1 MVRNVSGSG
10 RLPSDTLFSMN
21 QNEKKVKIK
30 IFAIVMR
37 GEDEEDLEKDNIRI
51 TCDGVMRF
59 DGERLEIVY
68 EESMGEDGMALN
80 TLSFLSAE
88 PSVVTLA
95 REGAVAC
102 VMTFSE
108 NCRYR
113 GAYHMPM
120 ISFDFTV
127 ATKRV
132 ENHVTFEKGG
142 VLILDYNTEIQGVSM
157 QNSRFR
163 FTITV

>member
-1 MVRNVSGSG
+1 MI
-10 RLPSDTLFSMN
+10 FSMN
-21 QNEKKVKIK
+21 NEKNVKIK

-37 GEDEEDLEKDNIRI
+37 GEEDDVEKDNIRI
-51 TCDGVMRF
+51 TCDGVMHF
-59 DGERLEIVY
+59 DGERIEIVY
-68 EESMGEDGMALN
+68 DEIMGEDGIAHN
-80 TLSFLSAE
+80 TLSFLASE
-88 PSVVTLA
+88 PEVVTLA
-95 REGAVAC
+95 REGAMSC

-113 GAYHMPM
+113 GNYNMGFL
-120 ISFDFTV
+120 SFDFTV

-132 ENHVTFEKGG
+132 ENNVSFEKGG

-163 FTITV
+163 FTITA

>member
-1 MVRNVSGSG
+1 
-10 RLPSDTLFSMN
+10 MN
-21 QNEKKVKIK
+21 TNEKNVKIK

-37 GEDEEDLEKDNIRI
+37 GEEDDVEKDNIRI
-51 TCDGVMRF
+51 TCDGVMRY
-59 DGERLEIVY
+59 DGERVEIAY
-68 EESMGEDGMALN
+68 EEVMGEEGVAFN

-88 PSVVTLA
+88 PEVVTLA
-95 REGAVAC
+95 REGAVSC

-113 GAYHMPM
+113 GAYDMGFL
-120 ISFDFTV
+120 SFDFTV

-132 ENHVTFEKGG
+132 ENHISFEKGG
-142 VLILDYNTEIQGVSM
+142 VLVLDYNTEMQGVSM

-163 FTITV
+163 STITT

>member
-1 MVRNVSGSG
+1 
-10 RLPSDTLFSMN
+10 MN
-21 QNEKKVKIK
+21 TNEKNVKIK

-37 GEDEEDLEKDNIRI
+37 GEEDDVEKDNIRI

-59 DGERLEIVY
+59 DGERIEILYDEVTN
-68 EESMGEDGMALN
+68 EDGVAHN
-80 TLSFLSAE
+80 TLSFLASE
-88 PSVVTLA
+88 PEVVTLA
-95 REGAVAC
+95 REGAMSC

-113 GAYHMPM
+113 GNYNMGFL
-120 ISFDFTV
+120 SFDFTV

-132 ENHVTFEKGG
+132 ENNVSFEKGG

-163 FTITV
+163 FTITA